1 MKMTVYFDG
10 NFWLGLIEYDDDG
23 DYKVF
28 RYFFGKEPKDD
39 DVFNFINH
47 KLNDLIK
54 KYEFVKT
61 DISLKRTNEHKKS
74 PKRMQREI
82 NREKRKPVVSTKA
95 QLAMK
100 TIHMSIKNERQLSQK
115 CKKNELRKHQYQL
128 KQEKRYQK
136 KKGH

>member
-10 NFWLGLIEYDDDG
+10 NFWLGLIEY
-23 DYKVF
+23 
-28 RYFFGKEPKDD
+28 DD

-95 QLAMK
+95 
-100 TIHMSIKNERQLSQK
+100 
-115 CKKNELRKHQYQL
+115 
-128 KQEKRYQK
+128 
-136 KKGH
+136 

>member
-54 KYEFVKT
+54 KYE
-61 DISLKRTNEHKKS
+61 
-74 PKRMQREI
+74 
-82 NREKRKPVVSTKA
+82 
-95 QLAMK
+95 
-100 TIHMSIKNERQLSQK
+100 
-115 CKKNELRKHQYQL
+115 
-128 KQEKRYQK
+128 
-136 KKGH
+136 

>member
-1 MKMTVYFDG
+1 
-10 NFWLGLIEYDDDG
+10 
-23 DYKVF
+23 
-28 RYFFGKEPKDD
+28 
-39 DVFNFINH
+39 
-47 KLNDLIK
+47 LIK

-115 CKKNELRKHQYQL
+115 CKKNELRKHRYQL

>member
-10 NFWLGLIEYDDDG
+10 NFWLGLIEYVDDG

-61 DISLKRTNEHKKS
+61 DISLRCMNEHKKIL
-74 PKRMQREI
+74 KEYK
-82 NREKRKPVVSTKA
+82 EKLIEKNVS
-95 QLAMK
+95 QLCP
-100 TIHMSIKNERQLSQK
+100 L
-115 CKKNELRKHQYQL
+115 KHNWL
-128 KQEKRYQK
+128 
-136 KKGH
+136 

>member
-54 KYEFVKT
+54 KYFDENSYEYK
-61 DISLKRTNEHKKS
+61 KRT
-74 PKRMQREI
+74 
-82 NREKRKPVVSTKA
+82 
-95 QLAMK
+95 
-100 TIHMSIKNERQLSQK
+100 SIKSEM
-115 CKKNELRKHQYQL
+115 
-128 KQEKRYQK
+128 
-136 KKGH
+136 